1 MSRQALFATLVADD
15 PSCQAELAKVAVAAD
30 LSVLLARSGMSPAE
44 LAKQLGWSPARVAN
58 VLSGEG
64 QLTIETVQ
72 AVARA
77 LGQTF
82 DVVFRKPEEGRVAQ
96 VWERASDCN

>member
-1 MSRQALFATLVADD
+1 MSRQALFATLVADE
-15 PSCQAELAKVAVAAD
+15 PSCQADLAKVAVAAD

-44 LAKQLGWSPARVAN
+44 LARRLGWSTARLAR

-82 DVVFRKPEEGRVAQ
+82 DVVFRRPVEGRVGQA
-96 VWERASDCN
+96 WERDGGNP